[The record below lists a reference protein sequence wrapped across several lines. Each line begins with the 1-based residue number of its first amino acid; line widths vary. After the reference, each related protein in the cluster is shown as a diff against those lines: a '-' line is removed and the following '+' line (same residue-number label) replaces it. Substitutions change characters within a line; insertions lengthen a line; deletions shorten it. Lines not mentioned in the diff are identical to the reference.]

1 MPFRKRVTLAAAI
14 VVVLFVL
21 ALGGAYRYI
30 TTGGLIARQKPP
42 AVEASVTRWALRI
55 SVPESAKKSQN
66 PLAADNAASENVS
79 AGQELYKQKCETCH
93 GYDGSGKT
101 EAGGGLYPP
110 PLNLRGAEINNA
122 TDGELFYII
131 RNGIRNTAMP
141 GWQMPDQDTWRLVVF
156 IRNLP
161 KVATLSAATLS
172 PRSASY
178 VGSAACKSCHTGI
191 YDR

>member
-1 MPFRKRVTLAAAI
+1 MPFRKRVTLAVAI

-21 ALGGAYRYI
+21 ALGAAYRYI

-42 AVEASVTRWALRI
+42 AVEASVTRWALRT
-55 SVPESAKKSQN
+55 SVPESAKKLQN

-110 PLNLRGAEINNA
+110 PLDLRG
-122 TDGELFYII
+122 
-131 RNGIRNTAMP
+131 
-141 GWQMPDQDTWRLVVF
+141 
-156 IRNLP
+156 
-161 KVATLSAATLS
+161 
-172 PRSASY
+172 PRSRTRRMGKCSTSSGMAYETPPCPAGKCRIKTPGGWSF
-178 VGSAACKSCHTGI
+178 SFAICRRLPH
-191 YDR
+191 